1 MGEFML
7 LGPAGIL
14 PGIVD
19 ETILVSDGY
28 VPSSQQFRLA
38 SRQIT
43 DRSRPSSLPI
53 AA

>member
-14 PGIVD
+14 PAFNCA
-19 ETILVSDGY
+19 TSDWY